1 MSTLRVDNIK
11 SRTGT
16 TVTIPDS
23 QSLAVTGGLTVSGAS
38 TYNAGATLSLQGTN
52 INTGVRGDVLY
63 YDANGAI
70 AKLNIGPAGA
80 VLQSDGTDVTWGAI
94 GGATNVYYVA
104 TNGTDAAG
112 RGGSIDTAF
121 RTVKYA
127 CSNIGTPTASYSSGY
142 FC

>member
-23 QSLAVTGGLTVSGAS
+23 QSLAVTGGLSVSGAS
-38 TYNAGATLSLQGTN
+38 NYNAGATLSLQGTN

-70 AKLNIGPAGA
+70 AN
-80 VLQSDGTDVTWGAI
+80 
-94 GGATNVYYVA
+94 
-104 TNGTDAAG
+104 
-112 RGGSIDTAF
+112 
-121 RTVKYA
+121 
-127 CSNIGTPTASYSSGY
+127 
-142 FC
+142 